1 MAAVAQMS
9 YLLSLTFLPVL
20 GLFPLLYLN
29 GKSDLPA
36 LARCHLRQALRAGLL
51 VLALQI
57 LFTLAFFQLAAMSAL
72 YGWIIVEFYFL
83 LVGPFAVLGMIG
95 LGKALAGKDFIYP
108 LIGRRCDG

>member
-20 GLFPLLYLN
+20 GLLPLLHL
-29 GKSDLPA
+29 SSRQALPP
-36 LARCHLRQALRAGLL
+36 LARCHLRQTLRAGLL
-51 VLALQI
+51 VLVLQI
-57 LFTLAFFQLAAMSAL
+57 AATLAFLLLFNVSAL

-83 LVGPFAVLGMIG
+83 LAGPFAVLGMIG

-108 LIGRRCDG
+108 LIGRSCDG